1 MDLNSKRYLEKPLVT
16 KQGILEYIQDI
27 DVYKKYMDG
36 KDVELRGGL
45 HSPLREDNNPSFG
58 FFIGKDGEV
67 CFKDFVKGS
76 GDFVKFVQIK
86 FNIDFIQAL
95 SKIIVDFNIQDNFVY
110 KKYDNVVNKTTYNKQ
125 DRTNLVKNGNPVR
138 LNKRSRDWRMYD
150 VKFWSDFGITRKTLD
165 KYYVKPIDYIFIND
179 QIIKADKYAYCFTEY
194 KDGLET
200 FKIYQPFNEKYKW
213 LNNHDYS
220 TWQGWEQLPESG
232 SHLIITK
239 SLKDVMAITEVY
251 GIPAVSLQA
260 ESVTPKTH
268 IIEELKNRFF
278 NVYLLYD
285 NDFDKDEN
293 WGQIFAEK
301 LSKEFDI
308 ENVFIPTIYK
318 SKDFSD
324 LIKNTN
330 KEEAI
335 TILEQELNN
344 ILPF

>member
-1 MDLNSKRYLEKPLVT
+1 MDLNSKKYLDKPLVT
-16 KQGILEYIQDI
+16 KQGILEHIQDI

-45 HSPLREDNNPSFG
+45 HSPLRNDPNPSFG

-67 CFKDFVKGS
+67 CFKDFVTGS
-76 GDFVKFVQIK
+76 GDFVKFVQMK

-110 KKYDNVVNKTTYNKQ
+110 KKYNVVATATSYDKQ
-125 DRTNLVKNGNPVR
+125 DRTDLVKDGNPIR
-138 LNKRSRDWRMYD
+138 LNKRSRNWKMYD
-150 VKFWSDFGITRKTLD
+150 VKFWSDFGITKNTLD
-165 KYYVKPIDYIFIND
+165 RYHVKPIDYIFINE
-179 QIIKADKYAYCFTEY
+179 QIIKADKYAYCFTEF
-194 KDGLET
+194 KDGVET
-200 FKIYQPFNEKYKW
+200 FKIYQPFSDKYKW

-220 TWQGWEQLPESG
+220 TWQGWEQLPEEG
-232 SHLIITK
+232 KDLIITK

-285 NDFDKDEN
+285 NDFDKEEN
-293 WGQIFAEK
+293 WGQIFAKK

-308 ENVFIPTIYK
+308 DNIFIPAIYK

-330 KEEAI
+330 KEKSI